1 MGEQESLE
9 KLPDSWTWV
18 VLEDLI
24 TGGIQNGLYLPKS
37 SYGSGT
43 PILRIDDFQD
53 DFSRDAQQLQKV
65 SAQKDEVEKYGLQ
78 ECDLIINRVN
88 SPSHLGKCLVITPK
102 HLPALFESNMMRLR
116 LSKQACVPFVAFY
129 LRSVGGKSR
138 LIENAKWAVNQAS
151 INQKDVGSTAIPLPP
166 SEEQY
171 RIVNKIEELFTQ
183 LDAGVDLLKKLK
195 VKLKRYR
202 QAVLKA
208 AVEGKLTQDWRKK
221 QQQRGQLK
229 SVDTLLTHIK
239 TEREQCYQKLL
250 DVWQTEVE
258 FWEAHGK
265 VGKRPSKPKK
275 LKDLSA
281 LNQNDLSDLRILP
294 DGWFWAKLGNVSI
307 KIQIGPFGS
316 LLHKADYITG
326 GIPAINPT
334 HINDL
339 KINVDTNFT
348 VTQKK
353 FDELKKYSLEEGDII
368 MGRRGEMGRCAL
380 VTEKEDGFLCGTG
393 SLYIRSAKSLNSFYY
408 SYFLSSR
415 DTKTYLE
422 HHSIGT
428 TMRNLNENI
437 LNEIPVPV
445 CSYLEQEKIVEEIEA
460 CFSICDRIET
470 DIISDLK
477 KAEKLRQSILKRAFE
492 GKLVPQDPN
501 DEPASLLL
509 ERIQTEKAQQ
519 EAKSKK
525 RKTTTKNK
533 KTRKTT
539 KTKQLEITDA
549 SNEEQ
554 AS

>member
-1 MGEQESLE
+1 MGEETALPELPKGWAWSTFKDVSNRVTVGHVGSMKNEYVEHGIPFLRSQNVRENRFDPSGLKYVSSEFHKRLKKSSLE
-9 KLPDSWTWV
+9 PGDLVVVRSGSVGVACVIPDNLQDANCS
-18 VLEDLI
+18 DLVI
-24 TGGIQNGLYLPKS
+24 VKQPQGIDPH
-37 SYGSGT
+37 YGAFYMNSVA
-43 PILRIDDFQD
+43 R
-53 DFSRDAQQLQKV
+53 A
-65 SAQKDEVEKYGLQ
+65 
-78 ECDLIINRVN
+78 RVN
-88 SPSHLGKCLVITPK
+88 SQQVGV
-102 HLPALFESNMMRLR
+102 ALIHFNTKSMAAMPIP
-116 LSKQACVPFVAFY
+116 VP
-129 LRSVGGKSR
+129 
-138 LIENAKWAVNQAS
+138 
-151 INQKDVGSTAIPLPP
+151 PLA
-166 SEEQY
+166 EQR

-183 LDAGVDLLKKLK
+183 LDAGIDLLKKLK

-208 AVEGKLTQDWRKK
+208 AVEGKLTQDWREK
-221 QQQRGQLK
+221 QQQRGRLK
-229 SVDTLLTHIK
+229 SGDTLLAHIK

-281 LNQNDLSDLRILP
+281 LNQDDLSGLRILP
-294 DGWFWAKLGNVSI
+294 DAWFWAKLGNVSI

-316 LLHKADYITG
+316 LLHKADYIKE

-380 VTEKEDGFLCGTG
+380 VTENEDGFLCGTG
-393 SLYIRSAKSLNSFYY
+393 SLYIRPAKSLNSLYY

-422 HHSIGT
+422 RHSIGT

-470 DIISDLK
+470 DITSDLK
-477 KAEKLRQSILKRAFE
+477 KSEKLRQSILQKAFE

-509 ERIQTEKAQQ
+509 ERIQAEKVQQ

-525 RKTTTKNK
+525 RKATTKK
-533 KTRKTT
+533 KKSRKTT
-539 KTKQLEITDA
+539 KTKQLEITDG
-549 SNEEQ
+549 SNEGQ